1 MFPLDPMGN
10 NRPDYRQQN
19 GTHGQQTGTGKEAL
33 WVLGIIAGAI
43 GVLAVVAAI

>member
-19 GTHGQQTGTGKEAL
+19 WTHGQQQSAGKEAF
-33 WVLGIIAGAI
+33 WILGIVAGMFGLVA
-43 GVLAVVAAI
+43 VLAAI